1 MELRHPWL
9 YIQQELTK
17 RWRTQKDFAN
27 ILGKK
32 VSEVNELIKGKRNI
46 TIQRDILLAAI
57 FDTEQKKWIGLQM
70 EYDYQT
76 ESQSVDMQKI
86 TDIKTRRNLLSVE
99 KLESWKVEML
109 EDTKS
114 PISSIEEEKEEEKE
128 EDEILPNTVAIPE
141 ESSTIQDTKIHAKD
155 KPLQNDIKQSWTTK
169 DRKKEHEIFRN
180 F

>member
-17 RWRTQKDFAN
+17 RWWTQKEFAN

-46 TIQRDILLAAI
+46 TIQRDILLATI
-57 FDTEQKKWIGLQM
+57 FDTDPKKWIGLQM

-86 TDIKTRRNLLSVE
+86 TDIKNRKDILRVE
-99 KLESWKVEML
+99 RLKGWKVEML
-109 EDTKS
+109 EKQED
-114 PISSIEEEKEEEKE
+114 
-128 EDEILPNTVAIPE
+128 DEILPNTVAMPE
-141 ESSTIQDTKIHAKD
+141 ESSTIQDTDTPKKD
-155 KPLQNDIKQSWTTK
+155 VTK

>member
-57 FDTEQKKWIGLQM
+57 FDTEPKKWIGLQM

-86 TDIKTRRNLLSVE
+86 TDIKTRKNLLKDVRHE
-99 KLESWKVEML
+99 TWDMRR
-109 EDTKS
+109 
-114 PISSIEEEKEEEKE
+114 EKEK
-128 EDEILPNTVAIPE
+128 DEILPNTVAIPE
-141 ESSTIQDTKIHAKD
+141 ESSTIQDTKIPTKD
-155 KPLQNDIKQSWTTK
+155 KPLQNNIKQSWTTK

>member
-17 RWRTQKDFAN
+17 RWWTQKEFAN

-46 TIQRDILLAAI
+46 TIQRDILLATI
-57 FDTEQKKWIGLQM
+57 FDTDPKKWIGLQM

-86 TDIKTRRNLLSVE
+86 TDIKNR
-99 KLESWKVEML
+99 KDIL
-109 EDTKS
+109 EDMRR
-114 PISSIEEEKEEEKE
+114 EED
-128 EDEILPNTVAIPE
+128 DEILPNTVAMPE
-141 ESSTIQDTKIHAKD
+141 ESSTIQDTDTPKKD
-155 KPLQNDIKQSWTTK
+155 VTK